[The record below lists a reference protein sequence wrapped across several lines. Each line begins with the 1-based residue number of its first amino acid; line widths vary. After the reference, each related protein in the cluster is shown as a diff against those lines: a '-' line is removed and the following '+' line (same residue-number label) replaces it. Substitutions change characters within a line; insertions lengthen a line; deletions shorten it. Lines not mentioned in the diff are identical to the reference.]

1 MQYPVMDKTSK
12 KYEQMSLIVQKH
24 GNLREYKQ
32 FSDKAYQSS
41 SVDNDPVKTL
51 KRLNLNDEDEKKMID
66 TYKDNPPKSN
76 KSDIKS
82 ELKVVS
88 TPTIFV
94 NGKYIKDTN
103 ILEDA
108 IKQEQSN

>member
-1 MQYPVMDKTSK
+1 
-12 KYEQMSLIVQKH
+12 
-24 GNLREYKQ
+24 
-32 FSDKAYQSS
+32 
-41 SVDNDPVKTL
+41 
-51 KRLNLNDEDEKKMID
+51 MID